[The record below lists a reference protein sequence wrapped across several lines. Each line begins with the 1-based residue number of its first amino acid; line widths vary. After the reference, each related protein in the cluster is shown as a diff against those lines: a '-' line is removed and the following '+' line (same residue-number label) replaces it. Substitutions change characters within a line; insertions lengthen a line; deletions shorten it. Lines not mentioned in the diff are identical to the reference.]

1 MRLTARVMAS
11 ILLIAAQALAARL
24 SQMAKQAFETYVE
37 TVEARLP
44 DHHARGGT
52 NIATAN
58 RVEPINGGTWDVNGG
73 LLHHWRASAFVPGAS
88 PEELLVILRDYDH
101 LASYYAPDVVTS
113 HSMVDDGDSAAVAI
127 RFRKHKI
134 VTVVLDTE
142 FEVQSGL
149 TGNDRGY
156 SYSRST
162 HVWQIDQAGTA
173 HERRRVEG
181 EDDGF
186 LWRLNSYWSFLRMNG
201 GLLMECEAVSLTRD
215 VPRGLGWLITPVI
228 QNLPR
233 ASLEF
238 TMKSTTKALA
248 ARAVKETH

>member
-24 SQMAKQAFETYVE
+24 SQTAERAFETYVAS
-37 TVEARLP
+37 VEARLA
-44 DHHARGGT
+44 DHHTGGGT
-52 NIATAN
+52 NIATAV
-58 RVEPINGGTWDVNGG
+58 RVEPVNGGTREVSGG
-73 LLHHWRASAFVPGAS
+73 LLHHWRAAAFVPGAT
-88 PEELLVILRDYDH
+88 PEELLAILRDYDH
-101 LASYYAPDVVTS
+101 LAKYYAPEVASS
-113 HSMVDDGDSAAVAI
+113 HSVIDNGDTASTAI
-127 RFRKHKI
+127 RFRKHKV

-142 FEVQSGL
+142 FDVQSGL
-149 TGNDRGY
+149 TGTDRGY
-156 SYSRST
+156 CYSQST
-162 HVWQIDQAGTA
+162 HIWQIEQAGTA

-186 LWRLNSYWSFLRMNG
+186 LWRLNSYWSFSRMNG

-215 VPRGLGWLITPVI
+215 VPRGLGWLITPII

-248 ARAVKETH
+248 ARAAKEIH